1 MNRKYAIV
9 TGASRGLGAALV
21 RSLLD
26 DDTRVIAVSRTRN
39 ERLVKLAADRGQH
52 LTWIPAD
59 LADIPTI
66 GRVWDRIRSS
76 IDSAAATEILLVGN
90 AATPAPVGLTGATAP
105 DDQSTAVLES
115 AIDLNV
121 TAPIALTQQFVA
133 HFGPRA
139 ALPACTRRTIIHIS
153 SGASGRVMPGLATY
167 SASKAGVNMFVRA
180 AAEECEILHR
190 RGAIEPVRI
199 LAISPGLVD
208 TEMQETLRSTDAAL
222 LPGQEDYI
230 QWRTEGRL
238 KPPEEVVPRILALVH
253 EDLPE
258 SGAYRHYDEL

>member
-1 MNRKYAIV
+1 MSRKYAIV

-21 RSLLD
+21 QSLLEV
-26 DDTRVIAVSRTRN
+26 DTRVIAVSRTRN
-39 ERLVKLAADRGQH
+39 DTLVNLAADRGRH

-59 LADIPTI
+59 LGDIPAI
-66 GRVWDRIRSS
+66 GGVWDRIVSS
-76 IDSAAATEILLVGN
+76 IDVEAATEILLVGN
-90 AATPAPVGLTGATAP
+90 AATLAPVGLIGTAVP
-105 DDQSTAVLES
+105 DDQSTALLKS

-121 TAPIALTQQFVA
+121 TTPIALTQRFVA
-133 HFGPRA
+133 CFGPRA
-139 ALPACTRRTIIHIS
+139 ALPACTRRTIILIS

-167 SASKAGVNMFVRA
+167 SASKAGINMYVRA
-180 AAEECEILHR
+180 VAEECAILHR
-190 RGAIEPVRI
+190 RGAIDPVRI

-222 LPGQEDYI
+222 LPGQADYI

-238 KPPEEVVPRILALVH
+238 KPPEEVAPTILSLVYK
-253 EDLPE
+253 DLPE